1 VEVVVS
7 QPQSIEVGEAEVSED
22 GGVDL
27 GQHHCVDDTRH
38 RISVPHSWLALAD
51 FFFSNKDWTK
61 EVRYLKIR
69 SQPGLSRRRTRMLGG
84 CLV

>member
-7 QPQSIEVGEAEVSED
+7 QPQSIEVGEADVSED

-38 RISVPHSWLALAD
+38 RISAPHSL
-51 FFFSNKDWTK
+51 FS
-61 EVRYLKIR
+61 
-69 SQPGLSRRRTRMLGG
+69 LSESTGEANT
-84 CLV
+84 